1 MQCKILLTISNSR
14 KCAARVKALSTLQQ
28 KLARVLDKGRNENI
42 SGVQFNKDI
51 FQLPRANPFNFFPPS
66 LQPGLSH
73 EFEFLVRAKTQLE
86 VATKGTTHCYISPVP
101 TSAFIRPDMSFSSAG
116 NMFQPPQCL
125 FISDQKFVYSHRLN
139 NRKCFKSAL
148 HGAFITP
155 LLCVHS
161 CFPAA
166 CMAYGQLRWRKR

>member
-1 MQCKILLTISNSR
+1 MSLTDITTGSVICSHSQVFTSWASLTYQTEEFQVLLKFNLQWKIIMNISNSR

-125 FISDQKFVYSHRLN
+125 FISNQKFV
-139 NRKCFKSAL
+139 
-148 HGAFITP
+148 
-155 LLCVHS
+155 
-161 CFPAA
+161 FPIV
-166 CMAYGQLRWRKR
+166 